1 MNFHQR
7 QFEYPQACNV
17 QFDTVEFDAAQFVRE
32 HDAAG
37 ERLTVI
43 HKHGKREGLVTR
55 FSMYDPIGGWR
66 SRRRELL
73 ESYRAAP
80 GAREKLIEH
89 LEQLGRVV
97 DWSR

>member
-1 MNFHQR
+1 MNTDHR
-7 QFEYPQACNV
+7 QFESHKVRNV
-17 QFDTVEFDAAQFVRE
+17 PFDAVQFVRE

-55 FSMYDPIGGWR
+55 TSNYAPVGGWR
-66 SRRRELL
+66 RRRRELL

-80 GAREKLIEH
+80 GAREKLVEH
-89 LEQLGRVV
+89 LERLGRIV
-97 DWSR
+97 DWST

>member
-1 MNFHQR
+1 MNIHQR
-7 QFEYPQACNV
+7 QFESPQAC
-17 QFDTVEFDAAQFVRE
+17 TVEFDAVQFVRE

-55 FSMYDPIGGWR
+55 FSMYAPVGGWR
-66 SRRRELL
+66 RRRRELRD
-73 ESYRAAP
+73 SYRAAP
-80 GAREKLIEH
+80 GAREQLVAH
-89 LEQLGRVV
+89 LERLGRVI